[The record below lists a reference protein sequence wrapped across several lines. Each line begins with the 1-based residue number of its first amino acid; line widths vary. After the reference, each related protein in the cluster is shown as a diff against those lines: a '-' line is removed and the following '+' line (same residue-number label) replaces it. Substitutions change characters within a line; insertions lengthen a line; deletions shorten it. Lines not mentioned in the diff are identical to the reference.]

1 VGTGGARGHAPTA
14 AARGRPARGPAGQ
27 VGLNRYWAAWAT
39 PGLLLYIWRGISD
52 GSMVIVVLNLSLKP
66 VCQLQLAGFYLPSP
80 SNGWPFLSAP
90 IDANFLGSTTAALPS
105 SDQPR
110 VLLLDQLSH

>member
-39 PGLLLYIWRGISD
+39 TVYMRGISD